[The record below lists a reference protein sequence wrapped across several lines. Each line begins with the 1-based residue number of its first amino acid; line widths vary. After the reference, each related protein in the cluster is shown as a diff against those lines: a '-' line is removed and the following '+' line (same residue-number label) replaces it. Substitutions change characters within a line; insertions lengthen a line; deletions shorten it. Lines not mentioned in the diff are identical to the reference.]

1 MIEASGNRLGHV
13 ADGVIKTDSKLPLAD
28 RLVQSPSDESAVRRA
43 SYTAM
48 TQVVALSGKS
58 MAAVDWFFFNARR
71 RCPEMSVPECSVC
84 QLDSVCGHHKEMF
97 QPVLRTAFY

>member
-1 MIEASGNRLGHV
+1 MRSCLRVGLIDV
-13 ADGVIKTDSKLPLAD
+13 ADARLRHALVD